1 MSDPPLKDSTSEFT
15 LVLEYD
21 SSELTKDLPDF
32 SSVMLLSST
41 SLFSESSLSL
51 MTPCLFRSSSNL
63 SISDNLSRMPSGS
76 KFVAPPLL
84 SEATVSKRASA
95 RLWFWVDQIIRFIRL
110 THKIFFLLFTAFL
123 HWHILKRY
131 LYSNLSLKS
140 GSHPCRL

>member
-1 MSDPPLKDSTSEFT
+1 MIIAVVSDPPLKDSTSEFA

-21 SSELTKDLPDF
+21 SSELTQDLPDF

-63 SISDNLSRMPSGS
+63 SISDNLSRMPSVS
-76 KFVAPPLL
+76 KFETPPLL

-95 RLWFWVDQIIRFIRL
+95 RLWFWMDQITRF
-110 THKIFFLLFTAFL
+110 
-123 HWHILKRY
+123 
-131 LYSNLSLKS
+131 N
-140 GSHPCRL
+140 